1 MGRRLLWRATVVLV
15 VVLAV
20 FGAAQLVRPA
30 RTNPDIDPARTI
42 EAQLGAASQL
52 IAVLDRACADCHSNG
67 TVWERYPRIAPVS
80 WAVALG
86 VRRGR
91 KVLNFSEWAAYP
103 PAVRQKLL
111 DASCRDATR
120 GSMPMPIYLRLRSE
134 ARLTASD
141 VETICAAA
149 HDLGATSADNGRSR

>member
-1 MGRRLLWRATVVLV
+1 MGRRLLWRATIALV
-15 VVLAV
+15 VVFAV

-30 RTNPDIDPARTI
+30 RTNPAIDPAQTI
-42 EAQLGAASQL
+42 EVQLGTASGL
-52 IAVLDRACADCHSNG
+52 IAVLDRACADCHSNA
-67 TVWERYPRIAPVS
+67 TVWERYPRIVPVS

-86 VRRGR
+86 VRQGR
-91 KVLNFSEWAAYP
+91 QALNFSEWGAYSP
-103 PAVRQKLL
+103 VVRRKLL
-111 DASCRDATR
+111 DASCRDARR

-149 HDLGATSADNGRSR
+149 RDLGVTSAGDGQPR